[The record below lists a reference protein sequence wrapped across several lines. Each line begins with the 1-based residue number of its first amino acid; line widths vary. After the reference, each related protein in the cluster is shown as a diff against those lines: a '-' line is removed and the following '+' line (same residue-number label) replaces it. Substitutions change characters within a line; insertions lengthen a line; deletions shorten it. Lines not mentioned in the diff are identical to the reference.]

1 MNYIKRTVIDGIPV
15 EIIIEDTMSNSE
27 KLHLLIEVLKEQIDK
42 EFEDIILANND
53 EEKLKEYQRYTYLF
67 AYNKKILKE
76 KIEFETHKG

>member
-67 AYNKKILKE
+67 AYYKKILKE